1 MLCSEFVNEFPLC
14 LQNKGTGKKNGGGL
28 GAEKD
33 HETVPIGF
41 LMILER
47 KQSNCFKK
55 KNPHSILSR
64 DSH

>member
-47 KQSNCFKK
+47 KQSNCF
-55 KNPHSILSR
+55 
-64 DSH
+64 